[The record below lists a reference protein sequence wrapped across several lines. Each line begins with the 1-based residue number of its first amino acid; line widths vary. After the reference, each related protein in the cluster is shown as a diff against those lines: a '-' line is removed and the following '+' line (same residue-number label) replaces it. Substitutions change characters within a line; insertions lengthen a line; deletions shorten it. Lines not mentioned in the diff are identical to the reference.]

1 MTIIDETS
9 LCVNNVSII
18 TGVCVSIKAS
28 LIFCTGSFSIKNSI
42 TLLCLQDFELI
53 RTFVFVQITC
63 IAHSCTKISG
73 QNGQEWLEIM
83 VITKHV
89 QYLSMLIVHT

>member
-42 TLLCLQDFELI
+42 T
-53 RTFVFVQITC
+53 T
-63 IAHSCTKISG
+63 
-73 QNGQEWLEIM
+73 EI
-83 VITKHV
+83 VK
-89 QYLSMLIVHT
+89 